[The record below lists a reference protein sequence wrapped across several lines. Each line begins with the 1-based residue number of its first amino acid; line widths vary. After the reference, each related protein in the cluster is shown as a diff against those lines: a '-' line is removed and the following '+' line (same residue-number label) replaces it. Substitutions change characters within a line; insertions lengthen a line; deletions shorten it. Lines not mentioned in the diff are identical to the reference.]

1 MDFSGKKVL
10 VVGMAR
16 SGMAAAERLN
26 DLGAS
31 VSIVDCARNTILEQ
45 RALQLEERG
54 ISTRLGNHSFG
65 DLNGKELVVVS
76 PGVPHKIPFLA
87 EARRR
92 GIPVWSEIELAYSL
106 INLRELN
113 VSIIGVTGTNGKTTT
128 TLLLGEIFKR
138 DKRPAIVAGNIG
150 HPLVKCVEE
159 LEDGTTLIVELS
171 SFQLKNIVH
180 FKSHIGV
187 LLNITQDHLDWHL
200 NFEDY
205 IQAKSRI
212 FLNQD
217 EGDYTVVNYDDPLA
231 RGLLP
236 AVKTTLIPFSK
247 FRTFGKG
254 VYIRG
259 DKIVAN
265 LRGNETVICKID
277 KLRIKGEHNLDNAL
291 AATAAALLS
300 WVSPEAINQ
309 ALCDFSGVEHRLEY
323 VLTIDG
329 IDYYN
334 DSKATNPGA
343 TIKALTAFNRPVIL
357 LLGGRNKGN
366 SFEDMA
372 REIKKRVKAVVL
384 FGEATSEIKA
394 ILGEGSKVHCASS
407 VSEAVFMAKELAE
420 LGDVVLFSPA
430 CASFDMFS
438 NFEERGGVFKETV
451 LSFRNPI

>member
-1 MDFSGKKVL
+1 MNFSGKKVL
-10 VVGMAR
+10 VVGMAH
-16 SGMAAAERLN
+16 SGMAAAKKLN
-26 DLGAS
+26 DLGAL
-31 VSIVDCARNTILEQ
+31 VSIVDCARNTVLEQ

-54 ISTRLGNHSFG
+54 ISTRLGNHSFD
-65 DLNGKELVVVS
+65 DLNAKELVVVS
-76 PGVPHKIPFLA
+76 PGVPDKIPFLA

-92 GIPVWSEIELAYSL
+92 GILVWSEIELAYSL
-106 INLRELN
+106 INLRELS

-128 TLLLGEIFKR
+128 ILLLEEIFKR
-138 DKRPAIVAGNIG
+138 ANCPTIVAGNIG
-150 HPLVKCVEE
+150 HPLVKCIEE
-159 LEDGTTLIVELS
+159 LEDGVTLIVELS

-180 FKSHIGV
+180 FKPHIGV
-187 LLNITQDHLDWHL
+187 LLNITQDHLDWHVD
-200 NFEDY
+200 FKDY

-212 FLNQD
+212 FLNQG
-217 EGDYTVVNYDDPLA
+217 EGDSAVVNYDDPLV

-236 AVKTTLIPFSK
+236 AVKTTLMPFSK
-247 FRTFGKG
+247 FRTFEKG

-259 DKIVAN
+259 DKIVSN
-265 LRGNETVICKID
+265 LKGNETEICEVEAV
-277 KLRIKGEHNLDNAL
+277 RIKGEHNLDNAL

-300 WVSPEAINQ
+300 GISPEAINR

-329 IDYYN
+329 VDFYN

-343 TIKALTAFNRPVIL
+343 TIKALTAFNRPIVL

-372 REIKKRVKAVVL
+372 REVKERVKAVVL

-394 ILGEGSKVHCASS
+394 ALGNGSKVHCASS
-407 VSEAVFMAKELAE
+407 VPEAVFMAKELAE
-420 LGDVVLFSPA
+420 SGDVVLFSPA

-438 NFEERGGVFKETV
+438 NFEERGKVFKETV